1 MKKNN
6 HYKKEIEFK
15 IGEDNVDALMKLADS
30 PEGEE
35 LGIFKFQDSNAKG
48 VTFGRKLGCFERE
61 GEGLPTP
68 NDDCP
73 RREFHFEFDVR
84 FTLNES
90 DDLELL
96 IAAKGTGRHFKY
108 MLKGLGAAKANAAVM
123 ELERRIAF
131 RLQRDIYH
139 LAWACYRSQ
148 EAENLKTK
156 GKLQQHCGQS

>member
-73 RREFHFEFDVR
+73 SRLTVANMPFSYSWSKAIWWRCGREAG
-84 FTLNES
+84 
-90 DDLELL
+90 LELSSFTRSIMPQEMIQL
-96 IAAKGTGRHFKY
+96 LAS
-108 MLKGLGAAKANAAVM
+108 L
-123 ELERRIAF
+123 
-131 RLQRDIYH
+131 LQH
-139 LAWACYRSQ
+139 LFNIRVSSPPFNSSCHLLHYF
-148 EAENLKTK
+148 EMI
-156 GKLQQHCGQS
+156 